1 MNIEYS
7 SNPMKPISYEL
18 KKILVFT
25 AVTIV
30 VSLGYYIYASSRYPA
45 TLERETF
52 LTELGEGI
60 GEIAL

>member
-1 MNIEYS
+1 
-7 SNPMKPISYEL
+7 MKPISYEL